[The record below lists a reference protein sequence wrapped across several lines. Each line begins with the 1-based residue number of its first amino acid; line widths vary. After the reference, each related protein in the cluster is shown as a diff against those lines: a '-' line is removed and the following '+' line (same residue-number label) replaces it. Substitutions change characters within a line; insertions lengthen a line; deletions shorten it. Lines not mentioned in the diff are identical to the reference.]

1 MPRFKSELEA
11 KREQQGTAPLKP
23 TTLESVKGTDRTFR
37 PDGPVEETQ
46 KDSAEEFASNAER
59 IGKIGLPASVIAAS
73 LYLYLAL
80 QFGNWQLY
88 AWSVDIWILALAVFT
103 SIILT
108 RRGHVTWGAG
118 LLLTTI
124 SLTFI
129 GAVALIEGIGLL
141 LGISI
146 VLLVSLIAGQT
157 LPAKAAGRAIA
168 FGS

>member
-1 MPRFKSELEA
+1 MP
-11 KREQQGTAPLKP
+11 G
-23 TTLESVKGTDRTFR
+23 VW
-37 PDGPVEETQ
+37 
-46 KDSAEEFASNAER
+46 
-59 IGKIGLPASVIAAS
+59 I
-73 LYLYLAL
+73 
-80 QFGNWQLY
+80 FGSWHY
-88 AWSVDIWILALAVFT
+88 AVFT

-168 FGS
+168 FGVFTRHNLSLVGFLPAGLSLTTTGHHPVSFCPAYWVL